1 MKLRDID
8 VAVIGA
14 GPAGMAAA
22 IKAKAGA
29 ENVVIIERD
38 AQLGGLLHQC
48 IHNGFGLLYFGENL
62 TGRNMVTALSK
73 SY

>member
-1 MKLRDID
+1 MYRDRRRT
-8 VAVIGA
+8 
-14 GPAGMAAA
+14 AGMAAA
-22 IKAKAGA
+22 IKAKEGGA

-48 IHNGFGLLYFGENL
+48 IHNGFGCTLEKTLPV
-62 TGRNMVTALSK
+62 RNMVTALSK